1 MNPLDLWNKL
11 DDKGILD
18 APAPGMYL
26 RGLLE
31 NLNPFDPST
40 ATERILPEAEKE
52 TLQRIVKDQVKKGKA
67 GLSYSDFITKEEGAE
82 ALGYKAGIADLT
94 DPRESLRM
102 LLGRADITKDEDGNL
117 YVEDVFD
124 FNAPEEEKNAS
135 LLDRVRMAYNDITEK
150 DMSLYGGVHRIGE
163 LFAEPIPVKIKVG
176 NAEEL
181 GLSKKQLSKIPM
193 YREYVDINERTI
205 K

>member
-1 MNPLDLWNKL
+1 MSLLDMWNKL
-11 DDKGILD
+11 DEKGILD

-31 NLNPFDPST
+31 NLNPFDPFT

-67 GLSYSDFITKEEGAE
+67 GLSYSDFITKEEGATP
-82 ALGYKAGIADLT
+82 LGYKAGIADLT

-135 LLDRVRMAYNDITEK
+135 LLDRVRMAYDDITQK
-150 DMSLYGGVHRIGE
+150 DMSLYGGLHRIGE

-176 NAEEL
+176 NAKEL
-181 GLSKKQLSKIPM
+181 GLSEKQLSKVPM
-193 YREYVDINERTI
+193 YREYVDLNESTI